1 MRPQT
6 CSPFIQHDKPEPKA
20 GQSRQES
27 KPMSAIDLNLLF
39 SAIAAL
45 AILLY
50 MAPGVLRL
58 SPTVRRYTEPAALG
72 LIGIGMAAGIL
83 FWLFGG

>member
-1 MRPQT
+1 M
-6 CSPFIQHDKPEPKA
+6 EL
-20 GQSRQES
+20 
-27 KPMSAIDLNLLF
+27 MSALDLNLLF

-58 SPTVRRYTEPAALG
+58 SPTIRRYTERAALG
-72 LIGIGMAAGIL
+72 LIGVGMAIGVL
-83 FWLFGG
+83 FWFLGG

>member
-1 MRPQT
+1 M
-6 CSPFIQHDKPEPKA
+6 DL
-20 GQSRQES
+20 
-27 KPMSAIDLNLLF
+27 MSALDLNLLF

-58 SPTVRRYTEPAALG
+58 SPTIRRYTEPAALG
-72 LIGIGMAAGIL
+72 LIGVGMAIGVL
-83 FWLFGG
+83 FWLLGG

>member
-1 MRPQT
+1 MDWMTDR
-6 CSPFIQHDKPEPKA
+6 
-20 GQSRQES
+20 
-27 KPMSAIDLNLLF
+27 DLNLLF

-58 SPTVRRYTEPAALG
+58 RPTVRRYTEPAALG
-72 LIGIGMAAGIL
+72 LIGIGLLTGVL
-83 FWLFGG
+83 LWLLG